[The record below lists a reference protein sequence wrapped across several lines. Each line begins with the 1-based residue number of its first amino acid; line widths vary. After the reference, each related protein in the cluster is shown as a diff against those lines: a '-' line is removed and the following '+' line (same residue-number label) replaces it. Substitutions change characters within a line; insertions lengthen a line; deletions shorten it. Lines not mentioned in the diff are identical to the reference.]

1 MKICVKTNMHIT
13 RYLALIVFTFGLL
26 AGLSN
31 QGFGQ
36 TEEEEKDV
44 IQFSG
49 QIVYEEDGE
58 LYPIPYAN
66 VYVKGTTRGVYSD
79 IDGFF
84 SLVARKLETV
94 VFTYIG
100 FETIEYQI
108 PDTLKR
114 DRYSMVLL
122 MTQDTLTLS
131 AVEIYGWPT
140 REHFDI
146 EFLAMDVTEIL
157 EQRAKENLAEK
168 ILVGIRE
175 DLPMDGGE
183 NYNVVQKERQAEYYA
198 AGQYRPMNILNPLAW
213 AKFIKEWKAGK
224 YKKKK
229 K

>member
-1 MKICVKTNMHIT
+1 MIRNALFLKGL
-13 RYLALIVFTFGLL
+13 YLFVLL
-26 AGLSN
+26 LLTMQLSA
-31 QGFGQ
+31 Q
-36 TEEEEKDV
+36 TEEEQEV

-49 QIVYEEDGE
+49 QIVYEEDGD
-58 LYPIPYAN
+58 LKPVPYAN
-66 VYVKGTTRGVYSD
+66 VYVKGSTRGVFSD

-94 VFTYIG
+94 VFSYIG

-108 PDTLKR
+108 PDTLHK

-146 EFLAMDVTEIL
+146 EFLAMDVTEVL
-157 EQRAKENLAEK
+157 EERARENLAES
-168 ILVGIRE
+168 ILVEIRE
-175 DLPMDGGE
+175 ELPMDGGE
-183 NYNVVQKERQAEYYA
+183 NYSIVQQERQQEYYS